1 MYMTIKTMNKNIP
14 PFNANIG
21 EEFDQQSQMLKKRN
35 TYYSVT
41 FIALLFLGAGFVD
54 LGLREQLPLAFGL
67 VFTTLALVV
76 YVIKDFKNTT
86 EQWTYTR
93 IAAESIKSEWFKYIV
108 GGGDY
113 PCNKKVGEEYYENL
127 LVKNI
132 NEKIAEYRTNIINVK
147 GKPIEY
153 SVVIDHETKSKRL
166 KDFEERLNIY
176 KTERIQDQ
184 LSWYEKKKI
193 YMHRRDKMYK
203 TAFYTFII
211 VGLSVGLIRYL
222 DLKFSNTYIISS
234 SDWFSIAVALGF
246 ALDNIKKD
254 FQYERLTINYNKSA
268 SDLRE
273 SLRKIHDL
281 ENDISKD
288 ENVFSEFVEDVENR
302 ISSEHKS
309 WSLTTSSKNIADF

>member
-1 MYMTIKTMNKNIP
+1 MYMTVKTMNKKIP
-14 PFNANIG
+14 KFNANIG
-21 EEFDQQSQMLKKRN
+21 EEFDQQSVLLKKRN
-35 TYYSVT
+35 TNYAVT

-54 LGLREQLPLAFGL
+54 LGLREELPLAFGL

-76 YVIKDFKNTT
+76 YIIKDLKNTN

-132 NEKIAEYRTNIINVK
+132 NEKIAEYRTNIINVN

-153 SVVIDHETKSKRL
+153 SVVIDHETKSIRNY
-166 KDFEERLNIY
+166 DFAERLNIY
-176 KTERIQDQ
+176 KTARIQDQ
-184 LSWYEKKKI
+184 LNWYEKKKVL
-193 YMHRRDKMYK
+193 MQRRDKMFK
-203 TAFYTFII
+203 TAFYAIVIFGIVAGILRYIGLESSNIYFI
-211 VGLSVGLIRYL
+211 GG
-222 DLKFSNTYIISS
+222 

-246 ALDNIKKD
+246 TLENVKKD

-273 SLRKIHDL
+273 SLRKIDDL